1 MKIAVLAND
10 DQWEEIQK
18 SCDCSNMLRIN
29 DLANSPGFIDV
40 YIILNNFTPVTLG
53 NIDKPVFINSV
64 TQTLSELK
72 TPANVVR
79 INGWNSFLSAK
90 KWEVAGDITHEMKNV
105 IASLGKQMIVVK
117 DEIGF
122 VSPRI
127 IAMIINEAY
136 FALGENI
143 STKNEIDISM
153 RSGTNYPY
161 GPFEWA
167 IIIGL
172 NNIYKLLE
180 KLASTSKRYIPAP
193 LLKHEASL

>member
-1 MKIAVLAND
+1 MKIAVLADN
-10 DQWEEIQK
+10 DQWEELQK

-29 DLANSPGFIDV
+29 DLADSSGFIDV
-40 YIILNNFTPVTLG
+40 YIILTDITDSTL
-53 NIDKPVFINSV
+53 IDINKPVLINSV
-64 TQTLSELK
+64 IQTLTELK
-72 TPANVVR
+72 TAPNVVR
-79 INGWNSFLSAK
+79 MNGWNSFLSAK
-90 KWEVAGDITHEMKNV
+90 KWEVAGDITAAIKNAT
-105 IASLGKQMIVVK
+105 ASLGKQLVVVK

-143 STKNEIDISM
+143 SKKNEIDIAM

-167 IIIGL
+167 SIIGV

-193 LLKHEASL
+193 LLKHEVSL